1 MLLYSLLEFSEKH
14 KLLRHVNV
22 INLNKNTKPR
32 TCHFD
37 EVHEQILKV
46 LYPNKFVFSTK
57 SCYTVGWF
65 ENMTRLLRRI
75 LCQEWFICV
84 RLSRAFGNKHS
95 QNIFIGQTMR
105 GDYTEKKISDRISNC
120 FCRGHSWAVLHE
132 MFQ

>member
-1 MLLYSLLEFSEKH
+1 MKKKEERNEITIPKLTNKTLYDKKKTKINHNKIVASVVCVLLYSLLEFSEKH

-57 SCYTVGWF
+57 SCYIRGMIQKYDTLVA
-65 ENMTRLLRRI
+65 ENIMPGMI
-75 LCQEWFICV
+75 YMCA
-84 RLSRAFGNKHS
+84 S
-95 QNIFIGQTMR
+95 
-105 GDYTEKKISDRISNC
+105 
-120 FCRGHSWAVLHE
+120 
-132 MFQ
+132 